1 MNEQLQKA
9 LSSLFIENVS
19 LKDMQVLT
27 DDNFNPDSIPD
38 DIYDNAQSYKYVTK
52 FESFDYDDD
61 SSKGEKPLEFY
72 RFTYSVGLRFIP
84 SEQRALHEQGE
95 METDDLEPAIEFK
108 ATYLAD
114 YAVKESLEQEE
125 VDSFAEQHV
134 GFHIWPYWREFV
146 QSSCARLGLPPLV
159 VQPYVIKK
167 C

>member
-9 LSSLFIENVS
+9 VTNLFIENVS
-19 LKDMQVLT
+19 LKEMQVLT
-27 DDNFNPDSIPD
+27 DDKFDPDSIPD

-52 FESFDYDDD
+52 FESFDYD
-61 SSKGEKPLEFY
+61 SSEGENQLEFY
-72 RFTYSVGLRFIP
+72 RFTYSIGLRFIP
-84 SEQRALHEQGE
+84 GEQRVLHEQGE
-95 METDDLEPAIEFK
+95 IETDDLEPSVEFK

-114 YAVKESLEQEE
+114 YAVKEPLEQEA
-125 VDSFAEQHV
+125 VDLFAEHHV

-167 C
+167 Q